1 MKGKKMEEKILI
13 IDDEHGLLEVVEA
26 YLKKEDYEV
35 FTADN
40 GKEGLSLYK
49 NIDPNFIILDLM
61 LPDLSGEKI
70 CEKIRE
76 ESDVPILMLTAKS
89 LEDDKINGLALGADD
104 YLTKPFSPRE
114 LVMRV
119 KAILRRTNKKTKI
132 NNDNIISFNNND
144 IIIDKEEHIVKK
156 AGEIL
161 NITPN
166 EYEILLLF
174 VKNPNKVFT
183 RSQIIDVALGYEFV
197 GYDRTIDA
205 HIKNLRKKLEDN
217 IKKPEYLL
225 TVYGVGYK
233 FKGKKD

>member
-1 MKGKKMEEKILI
+1 MEEKILV

-26 YLKKEDYEV
+26 YLKKDGYEV

-49 NIDPNFIILDLM
+49 NIAPDFIILDLM

-70 CEKIRE
+70 CEIIRE

-89 LEDDKINGLALGADD
+89 MEDDKISGLALGADD

-119 KAILRRTNKKTKI
+119 KAILRRTYKKTNM
-132 NNDNIISFNNND
+132 NNDNIISFNNKD

-156 AGEIL
+156 AGEVL

-174 VKNPNKVFT
+174 VRNPNKVFT
-183 RSQIIDVALGYEFV
+183 RSQIIDAALGYEFV

-205 HIKNLRKKLEDN
+205 HIKNLRKKLEDD
-217 IKKPEYLL
+217 IKKPGYLL

-233 FKGKKD
+233 FKGKQD

>member
-1 MKGKKMEEKILI
+1 MEEKILV

-26 YLKKEDYEV
+26 YLKKDGYEV

-49 NIDPNFIILDLM
+49 NIAPDFIILDLM

-70 CEKIRE
+70 CEIIRE

-89 LEDDKINGLALGADD
+89 MEDDKISGLALGADD

-119 KAILRRTNKKTKI
+119 KAILRRTYKKTNI
-132 NNDNIISFNNND
+132 NNDNIISFNNKD
-144 IIIDKEEHIVKK
+144 IIIDKEEHIVNK
-156 AGEIL
+156 AGEVL

-174 VKNPNKVFT
+174 VRNPNKVFT
-183 RSQIIDVALGYEFV
+183 RSQIIDAALGYEFV

-205 HIKNLRKKLEDN
+205 HIKNLRKKLEDD
-217 IKKPEYLL
+217 IKKPGYLL

-233 FKGKKD
+233 FKGKQD

>member
-1 MKGKKMEEKILI
+1 MEEKILV

-26 YLKKEDYEV
+26 YLKKDGYEV

-49 NIDPNFIILDLM
+49 NIAPDFIILDLM

-70 CEKIRE
+70 CEIIRE

-89 LEDDKINGLALGADD
+89 MEDDKISGLALGADD

-119 KAILRRTNKKTKI
+119 KAILRRTYKKTNI
-132 NNDNIISFNNND
+132 NNDNIISFNNKD

-156 AGEIL
+156 AGEVL

-174 VKNPNKVFT
+174 VRNPNKVFT
-183 RSQIIDVALGYEFV
+183 RSQIIDAALGYEFV

-217 IKKPEYLL
+217 IKKPGYLL

-233 FKGKKD
+233 FKGKQD

>member
-1 MKGKKMEEKILI
+1 MEEKILV

-26 YLKKEDYEV
+26 YLKKDGYEV

-49 NIDPNFIILDLM
+49 NIAPDFIILDLM

-70 CEKIRE
+70 CEIIRE

-89 LEDDKINGLALGADD
+89 MEDDKISGLALGADD

-119 KAILRRTNKKTKI
+119 KAILRRTYKKTNI
-132 NNDNIISFNNND
+132 NNDNIISFNNKD

-156 AGEIL
+156 AGEVL

-174 VKNPNKVFT
+174 VRNPNKVFT
-183 RSQIIDVALGYEFV
+183 RSQIIDAALGYEFV

-205 HIKNLRKKLEDN
+205 HIKNLRKKLEDD
-217 IKKPEYLL
+217 IKKPGYLL

-233 FKGKKD
+233 FKGKQD

>member
-1 MKGKKMEEKILI
+1 MEEKILI

>member
-1 MKGKKMEEKILI
+1 MEEKILV

-26 YLKKEDYEV
+26 YLKKDGYEV

-49 NIDPNFIILDLM
+49 NIAPDFIILDLM

-70 CEKIRE
+70 CEIIRE

-89 LEDDKINGLALGADD
+89 MEDDKIRGLALGADD

-119 KAILRRTNKKTKI
+119 KAILRRTYKKTNI
-132 NNDNIISFNNND
+132 NNDNIISFNNKD

-156 AGEIL
+156 AGDVL

-174 VKNPNKVFT
+174 VRNPNKVFT
-183 RSQIIDVALGYEFV
+183 RSQIIDAALGYEFV

-205 HIKNLRKKLEDN
+205 HIKNLRKKLEDD
-217 IKKPEYLL
+217 IKKPGYLL

-233 FKGKKD
+233 FKGKQD

>member
-1 MKGKKMEEKILI
+1 MEEKILV

-26 YLKKEDYEV
+26 YLKKDGYEV

-49 NIDPNFIILDLM
+49 NIDPDFIILDLM

-89 LEDDKINGLALGADD
+89 MEDDKISGLALGADD

-119 KAILRRTNKKTKI
+119 KAILRRTYKKTNI
-132 NNDNIISFNNND
+132 NNDNIISFNNKD

-156 AGEIL
+156 AGEVL

-174 VKNPNKVFT
+174 VRNPNKVFT
-183 RSQIIDVALGYEFV
+183 RSQIIDAALGYEFV

-205 HIKNLRKKLEDN
+205 HIKNLRKKLEDD
-217 IKKPEYLL
+217 IKKPGYLL

-233 FKGKKD
+233 FKGKQD

>member
-1 MKGKKMEEKILI
+1 MEEKILV

-26 YLKKEDYEV
+26 YLKKDGYEV

-49 NIDPNFIILDLM
+49 NIAPDFIILDLM

-70 CEKIRE
+70 CEIIRE

-89 LEDDKINGLALGADD
+89 MEDDKISGLALGADD

-119 KAILRRTNKKTKI
+119 KAILRRTYKKTNI
-132 NNDNIISFNNND
+132 NNDNIISFNNKD

-156 AGEIL
+156 AGELL

-174 VKNPNKVFT
+174 VRNPNKVFT
-183 RSQIIDVALGYEFV
+183 RSQIIDAALGYEFV

-205 HIKNLRKKLEDN
+205 HIKNLRKKLEDD
-217 IKKPEYLL
+217 IKKPGYLL

-233 FKGKKD
+233 FKGKQD

>member
-1 MKGKKMEEKILI
+1 MKEKILV

-40 GKEGLSLYK
+40 GKEGLLMYK
-49 NIDPNFIILDLM
+49 SIKPDFIVLDLM

-70 CEKIRE
+70 CEIIRE

-89 LEDDKINGLALGADD
+89 MEDDKINGLALGADD

-119 KAILRRTNKKTKI
+119 KAILRRTYKKT
-132 NNDNIISFNNND
+132 NTDNDNIISFNNKD

-166 EYEILLLF
+166 EYDILLLF
-174 VKNPNKVFT
+174 VRNPNKVFT

-205 HIKNLRKKLEDN
+205 HIKNLRKKLEDD
-217 IKKPEYLL
+217 IKNPIYLL

-233 FKGKKD
+233 FKGKQD